1 MKYCTESLSHLSHSN
16 TNTLHSEHRYT
27 FLVGKVNT
35 PKLANFLVV
44 DAYVMLAGTE
54 RVEEVLESDV
64 GKFPK
69 AVCGVYELEIA
80 LGLRSWDG
88 RLGATASTE
97 MEKEEEKKKKLKE
110 ATIEKDIV
118 PDTQLMHLGSRE
130 LSVWVSEA
138 AETLNNRDWKGLERR
153 KDDEEEFARVS
164 EGRDG
169 VASMYKREDLE

>member
-1 MKYCTESLSHLSHSN
+1 MRTECRKAGKK
-16 TNTLHSEHRYT
+16 TYT

-54 RVEEVLESDV
+54 RVEEVVESDV

-88 RLGATASTE
+88 RLGATTTNSR
-97 MEKEEEKKKKLKE
+97 KEEEEEEEKVE
-110 ATIEKDIV
+110 SSNTTTIDRNIV
-118 PDTQLMHLGSRE
+118 LDTQLMNLGNRE

-138 AETLNNRDWKGLERR
+138 AETLNSRDWKGLEKRN
-153 KDDEEEFARVS
+153 EEEEEDFARVS
-164 EGRDG
+164 MGRDG
-169 VASMYKREDLE
+169 VASMYKREDE

>member
-1 MKYCTESLSHLSHSN
+1 
-16 TNTLHSEHRYT
+16 
-27 FLVGKVNT
+27 
-35 PKLANFLVV
+35 
-44 DAYVMLAGTE
+44 MLAGTE
-54 RVEEVLESDV
+54 RVEEVVESDV

-88 RLGATASTE
+88 RLGATTTNLS
-97 MEKEEEKKKKLKE
+97 KEEEEEKVE
-110 ATIEKDIV
+110 SSNTTTIDKNIV
-118 PDTQLMHLGSRE
+118 SDTQLMNLGSRE

-138 AETLNNRDWKGLERR
+138 AETLNNRDWKGLETR

-169 VASMYKREDLE
+169 VASMYKREDE